1 MLNKMKRALR
11 LTTEQQQ
18 YVLPWDFATVCTAI
32 QSQNI
37 RAKHLCFKNSQEKQQ
52 LCKDLFLLS
61 AQGDAQTHA
70 RQTSPLALIARKL
83 LN

>member
-1 MLNKMKRALR
+1 MKRALR
-11 LTTEQQQ
+11 LATPQQQ
-18 YVLPWDFATVCTAI
+18 YVLPWDFSTVCKAI

-37 RAKHLCFKNSQEKQQ
+37 RANQLRFKNAQEKQQ

-61 AQGDAQTHA
+61 AQGEAQSQNLNA
-70 RQTSPLALIARKL
+70 SPLALIARNL